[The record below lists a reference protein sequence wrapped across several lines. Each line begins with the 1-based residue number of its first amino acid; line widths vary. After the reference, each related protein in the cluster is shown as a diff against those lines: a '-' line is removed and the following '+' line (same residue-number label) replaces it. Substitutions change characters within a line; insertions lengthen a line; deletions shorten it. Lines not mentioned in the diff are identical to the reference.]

1 LTVLQAIILGAVQ
14 GLAEFIPVS
23 SSAHLAILPQMLHWN
38 SPGLA
43 FDVALH
49 LGTLLALAVYFWR
62 EWRVAKAADSDAV
75 TEAGHGFRPLHLAL
89 SCAPAVVAGM
99 LLEYAAETV
108 LRAPMIVGPAV
119 IVMGL
124 ALLAADRLGKKV
136 RSASDVTVR
145 DWFFIGLAQAL
156 AIAPGVSRSGV
167 TIAAGLLRGFGREAA
182 ARFSF
187 TIGAPLIFGAAVYE
201 LRRVVT
207 TGLAPG
213 EVLPFIVGV
222 ATAAVVGYFAIS
234 FLLRYLKTRG
244 PGLFVLY
251 RIAFGSGVIAWS
263 LLEA

>member
-1 LTVLQAIILGAVQ
+1 LTLLQAVILGAVQ

-23 SSAHLAILPQMLHWN
+23 SSAHLAILPQILHWE
-38 SPGLA
+38 SPGLT

-49 LGTLLALAVYFWR
+49 LGTLLALAAYFWR
-62 EWRVAKAADSDAV
+62 EWRLARTTNPEATMD
-75 TEAGHGFRPLHLAL
+75 AGHGFRPLHLAL
-89 SCAPAVVAGM
+89 SCTPAVIAGI

-108 LRAPMIVGPAV
+108 FRDPLVVGSAV
-119 IVMGL
+119 IIMGL

-136 RSASDVTVR
+136 RSAQDVTVR
-145 DWFFIGLAQAL
+145 DWLAIGLAQAL

-187 TIGAPLIFGAAVYE
+187 TIGAPLILGAAVYE
-201 LRRVVT
+201 LRVVLT
-207 TGLAPG
+207 TGLAPS
-213 EVLPFIVGV
+213 EVLPFILGIL
-222 ATAAVVGYFAIS
+222 TAAVVGYFAIS
-234 FLLRYLKTRG
+234 FLLSYLKTRG

-251 RIAFGSGVIAWS
+251 RILFGSGVIVWS